1 MSSPHFHLAFEITMP
16 TAKADTERFAKRNIP
31 RQRRSRSTV
40 DNIKQATLELIE
52 KEGFANLG
60 TGRIAERAGI
70 SIGSLYQYF
79 PTCEA
84 ILLALYEDVAASL
97 TDSTKRLLLE
107 VFDVP
112 REEGIERVIRSLL
125 ALHRRHELVLIRLVE
140 EKPEIRFSAHP
151 LSFGNLIR
159 GSIKIYLQHQRPE
172 LESVQVERMAHF
184 IGQVALSSIR
194 WYLVDDHLRIGKE
207 AFIADLS
214 RMLTDYADSPKAQ
227 SAAIR

>member
-1 MSSPHFHLAFEITMP
+1 MP
-16 TAKADTERFAKRNIP
+16 AARPEAERFAKRNIP

-40 DNIKQATLELIE
+40 ENIKQATLELIE

-84 ILLALYEDVAASL
+84 ILLALHEDVAASL

-107 VFDVP
+107 VFDAP
-112 REEGIERVIRSLL
+112 RTDGIERVIRSLL
-125 ALHRRHELVLIRLVE
+125 TLHKRHELVLIRLVE

-172 LESVQVERMAHF
+172 LDNAQVDRMAHF
-184 IGQVALSSIR
+184 IGHIALSCIR
-194 WYLVDDHLRIGKE
+194 WYLVDDNLRISKE

-214 RMLTDYADSPKAQ
+214 RIITDYAGSPRVDQKP
-227 SAAIR
+227 SR